1 MLKVELRHSN
11 CTNAKPILYSPD
23 RNFPM
28 TDLLRSVYAS
38 KIGVSKEGSVSL
50 NNGSMIGLKEIY
62 VEKYL
67 SKF

>member
-1 MLKVELRHSN
+1 
-11 CTNAKPILYSPD
+11 
-23 RNFPM
+23 M